1 MNYDDEFLEFMKG
14 PAMLSL
20 YTKRPVV
27 PVYIHSSYKLFKPTL
42 FVVGDPIEF
51 DKEGLLTD
59 NESVEKANEIM
70 REALYALKRQAISE
84 TKPQMNS
91 YIKKVRAQMKV
102 NLAKVSREI
111 EEARKNK
118 VGEK

>member
-1 MNYDDEFLEFMKG
+1 MG
-14 PAMLSL
+14 
-20 YTKRPVV
+20 
-27 PVYIHSSYKLFKPTL
+27 LFSKK
-42 FVVGDPIEF
+42 V
-51 DKEGLLTD
+51 TD

-91 YIKKVRAQMKV
+91 YIRKRRSEMKQ

-118 VGEK
+118 AGGK